1 MATIIRQAYI
11 DKIEKYLGKET
22 IIVLVGQR
30 RVGKSYMM
38 KTVRDQ
44 KASNPDNNIIYIDKE
59 KREFDS
65 IRNYQDLN
73 QYIDEHFVAS
83 KHNYILIDEIQ
94 DITEFERSIRSFRTE
109 PNTDIIITG
118 SNAKMLS
125 NELSTLIGGRYKEIY
140 IQSLSYKEFLV
151 FHQLPDNDD
160 SLAKYIQYGG
170 LPGLAKI
177 GLEEDDAREYQMDIF
192 HTVLLKN
199 VIMRNRIR
207 NVPFLENL
215 VRFLAD
221 NTGKLIS
228 ANSIAKYM
236 KSQGES
242 ITSTVIINYISFL
255 CEAYI
260 LHKVNRFDI
269 HGKRIFETNDK
280 FYFED
285 NGIRNALA
293 GGTREGDIEKVIEN
307 IIYQHLIRLGYQ
319 VYVGQ
324 LQAGEIDFV
333 CTKPDGQRIYVQASY
348 IIADM
353 ATREREFGNLRAIN
367 DNYPKYV
374 ISMTPLLTRND
385 DNGITHLHLRKFLK
399 EGLSGTR
406 CKSTKF
412 QTDMQIILRKRPSLP
427 LLKQIKKKRAYLVRA
442 NTETFAN
449 FANEK

>member
-73 QYIDEHFVAS
+73 QYIDEHFVTS

-140 IQSLSYKEFLV
+140 IQSLSYEEFLV

-192 HTVLLKN
+192 HTVLLKD
-199 VIMRNRIR
+199 VIMRNQIR

-307 IIYQHLIRLGYQ
+307 IIYHHLIRLGYQ

-399 EGLSGTR
+399 EGL
-406 CKSTKF
+406 
-412 QTDMQIILRKRPSLP
+412 
-427 LLKQIKKKRAYLVRA
+427 
-442 NTETFAN
+442 
-449 FANEK
+449 

>member
-1 MATIIRQAYI
+1 MTTIIRQSYI
-11 DKIEKYLGKET
+11 NKIEKHLGKET

-30 RVGKSYMM
+30 RVGKSYTLKMI
-38 KTVRDQ
+38 RDR
-44 KASNPDNNIIYIDKE
+44 KKIDNGNNIIYIDKE

-65 IRNYQDLN
+65 IQTYQDLN
-73 QYIDEHFVAS
+73 DYIGHYFMPD

-94 DITEFERSIRSFRTE
+94 DIKEFERSIRSYRTE

-118 SNAKMLS
+118 SNARMLS
-125 NELSTLIGGRYKEIY
+125 NELTTIIGGRYKEIY
-140 IQSLSYKEFLV
+140 IQSLSYNEFLK
-151 FHQLPDNDD
+151 FHQLSDNDE
-160 SLAKYIQYGG
+160 SLALYIQYGG
-170 LPGLAKI
+170 MPGLTKI
-177 GLEEDDAREYQMDIF
+177 GLEEDDAREYQIDIY
-192 HTVLLKN
+192 HTVLLKD
-199 VIMRNRIR
+199 VIMHNKIR

-228 ANSIAKYM
+228 ANSISKYM
-236 KSQGES
+236 KSQGEAIAS
-242 ITSTVIINYISFL
+242 AVITNYISFL

-260 LHKVNRFDI
+260 LHKVNRYDI

-285 NGIRNALA
+285 NGIRNAIA

-333 CTKPDGQRIYVQASY
+333 CTKPGGERIYVQASY
-348 IIADM
+348 IIADD
-353 ATREREFGNLRAIN
+353 ATREREFGNLRLIK

-374 ISMTPLLTRND
+374 ISMTPLLTKND
-385 DNGITHLHLRKFLK
+385 DNGITHIHLRKFLA
-399 EGLSGTR
+399 EG
-406 CKSTKF
+406 
-412 QTDMQIILRKRPSLP
+412 
-427 LLKQIKKKRAYLVRA
+427 V
-442 NTETFAN
+442 
-449 FANEK
+449 

>member
-1 MATIIRQAYI
+1 MATIIRQSYI

-30 RVGKSYMM
+30 RVGKSCMM
-38 KTVRDQ
+38 KMIRDR
-44 KASNPDNNIIYIDKE
+44 KMADDDNNIIYIDKE
-59 KREFDS
+59 KREFDY
-65 IRNYQDLN
+65 IQTYQDLN
-73 QYIDEHFVAS
+73 DYIGQHFLS
-83 KHNYILIDEIQ
+83 DKHNYILIDEIQ
-94 DITEFERSIRSFRTE
+94 DIREFERSIRSYRTE

-118 SNAKMLS
+118 SNARMLS

-140 IQSLSYKEFLV
+140 IQSLSYNEFLE
-151 FHQLPDNDD
+151 FHQLSDNDEA
-160 SLAKYIQYGG
+160 LALYILYGG

-177 GLEEDDAREYQMDIF
+177 GLEEDDAREYQMDIY
-192 HTVLLKN
+192 HTVLLKD
-199 VIMRNRIR
+199 VIMRNQIR

-242 ITSTVIINYISFL
+242 ITSTAIINYISFL

-260 LHKVNRFDI
+260 LNKVNRYDI

-285 NGIRNALA
+285 NGIRNAIA

-307 IIYQHLIRLGYQ
+307 IIYQNLIRLGYQ

-333 CTKPDGQRIYVQASY
+333 CTKPGGERIYVQASY
-348 IIADM
+348 IIADD
-353 ATREREFGNLRAIN
+353 ATREREFGNLRSIK

-374 ISMTPLLTRND
+374 ISMTPLLTKND
-385 DNGITHLHLRKFLK
+385 NDGITHLHLRKFLT
-399 EGLSGTR
+399 EG
-406 CKSTKF
+406 
-412 QTDMQIILRKRPSLP
+412 I
-427 LLKQIKKKRAYLVRA
+427 
-442 NTETFAN
+442 
-449 FANEK
+449 

>member
-1 MATIIRQAYI
+1 MTTIIRQSYI

-30 RVGKSYMM
+30 RVGKSCMM
-38 KTVRDQ
+38 KMIRDRK
-44 KASNPDNNIIYIDKE
+44 KADDCNNIIFIDKE

-65 IRNYQDLN
+65 IQTYLDLN
-73 QYIDEHFVAS
+73 DYIGEHFLS
-83 KHNYILIDEIQ
+83 DKHNYILIDEIQ
-94 DITEFERSIRSFRTE
+94 DIKEFERSIRSYRTE

-118 SNAKMLS
+118 SNARMLS
-125 NELSTLIGGRYKEIY
+125 NELSTLIGGRYKEIH
-140 IQSLSYKEFLV
+140 IQSLSYNEFLE
-151 FHQLPDNDD
+151 FHQLSDNVEA
-160 SLAKYIQYGG
+160 LALYIQYGG

-177 GLEEDDAREYQMDIF
+177 GLEEDDAREYQMDIY
-192 HTVLLKN
+192 HTVLLKD
-199 VIMRNRIR
+199 VIMRNQIR

-228 ANSIAKYM
+228 ANSISKYM

-242 ITSTVIINYISFL
+242 IASAAIINYISFL

-260 LHKVNRFDI
+260 LHKVNRYDI

-285 NGIRNALA
+285 NGIRNAIA

-307 IIYQHLIRLGYQ
+307 IIYQNLIRLGYQ

-333 CTKPDGQRIYVQASY
+333 CTKPGGERIYVQASY
-348 IIADM
+348 IIADD
-353 ATREREFGNLRAIN
+353 ATREREFGNLRSIK

-374 ISMTPLLTRND
+374 ISMTPLLTQND
-385 DNGITHLHLRKFLK
+385 NDGITHLHLRKFLT
-399 EGLSGTR
+399 EG
-406 CKSTKF
+406 
-412 QTDMQIILRKRPSLP
+412 I
-427 LLKQIKKKRAYLVRA
+427 
-442 NTETFAN
+442 
-449 FANEK
+449 

>member
-83 KHNYILIDEIQ
+83 KHNYILINEIQ

-140 IQSLSYKEFLV
+140 IQSLSYEEFLV

-192 HTVLLKN
+192 HTVLLKD

-399 EGLSGTR
+399 KG
-406 CKSTKF
+406 F
-412 QTDMQIILRKRPSLP
+412 
-427 LLKQIKKKRAYLVRA
+427 
-442 NTETFAN
+442 
-449 FANEK
+449 

>member
-30 RVGKSYMM
+30 RVGKSYMI

-140 IQSLSYKEFLV
+140 IQSLSYEEFLV

-192 HTVLLKN
+192 HTVLLKD

-255 CEAYI
+255 CEAYF

-399 EGLSGTR
+399 EG
-406 CKSTKF
+406 F
-412 QTDMQIILRKRPSLP
+412 
-427 LLKQIKKKRAYLVRA
+427 
-442 NTETFAN
+442 
-449 FANEK
+449 

>member
-1 MATIIRQAYI
+1 MANIIRQSYI
-11 DKIEKYLGKET
+11 NKIEKYLGKEV

-30 RVGKSYMM
+30 RVGKSCTM
-38 KTVRDQ
+38 KMIRDR
-44 KASNPDNNIIYIDKE
+44 KKNDEGNNIIYIDKE
-59 KREFDS
+59 KREFDN
-65 IRNYQDLN
+65 IRTYQDLN
-73 QYIDEHFVAS
+73 EYISQRFVS
-83 KHNYILIDEIQ
+83 GKHNYILIDEIQ
-94 DITEFERSIRSFRTE
+94 DIKEFERSIRSYRTE
-109 PNTDIIITG
+109 PKTDIIVTG
-118 SNAKMLS
+118 SNAGMLS

-140 IQSLSYKEFLV
+140 IQSLSYNEFLE
-151 FHQLPDNDD
+151 FHKLKDNDE
-160 SLAKYIQYGG
+160 SLSLYIQYGG
-170 LPGLAKI
+170 LPGLTKI
-177 GLEEDDAREYQMDIF
+177 GLEEDDAREYQMDIY
-192 HTVLLKN
+192 HTVLLKD
-199 VIMRNRIR
+199 VIMRNQIR

-236 KSQGES
+236 RSQGES

-260 LHKVNRFDI
+260 LHKVSRYDI

-285 NGIRNALA
+285 NGIRNAIA

-333 CTKPDGQRIYVQASY
+333 CTKPKGGRIYVQASY
-348 IIADM
+348 IIADE
-353 ATREREFGNLRAIN
+353 ATREREFGNLRAIK

-374 ISMTPLLTRND
+374 ISMTPLLTKND
-385 DNGITHLHLRKFLK
+385 DNGITHIHLRKFLA
-399 EGLSGTR
+399 EGL
-406 CKSTKF
+406 
-412 QTDMQIILRKRPSLP
+412 
-427 LLKQIKKKRAYLVRA
+427 
-442 NTETFAN
+442 
-449 FANEK
+449 

>member
-94 DITEFERSIRSFRTE
+94 DITEFERSIQSFRTE

-118 SNAKMLS
+118 SNAKILS

-140 IQSLSYKEFLV
+140 IQSLSYEEFLV

-192 HTVLLKN
+192 HTVLLKD

-353 ATREREFGNLRAIN
+353 ATREREFGNLRTIN

-399 EGLSGTR
+399 EGL
-406 CKSTKF
+406 
-412 QTDMQIILRKRPSLP
+412 
-427 LLKQIKKKRAYLVRA
+427 
-442 NTETFAN
+442 
-449 FANEK
+449 

>member
-140 IQSLSYKEFLV
+140 IQSLSYEEFLV

-199 VIMRNRIR
+199 VIMRNHIR

-353 ATREREFGNLRAIN
+353 ATRERKFGNLRAIN

-385 DNGITHLHLRKFLK
+385 DNGIIHLHLRKFLK
-399 EGLSGTR
+399 EG
-406 CKSTKF
+406 F
-412 QTDMQIILRKRPSLP
+412 
-427 LLKQIKKKRAYLVRA
+427 
-442 NTETFAN
+442 
-449 FANEK
+449 

>member
-1 MATIIRQAYI
+1 MTTIIRQAYI

-140 IQSLSYKEFLV
+140 IQSLSYEEFLV

-199 VIMRNRIR
+199 VIMRNQIR

-255 CEAYI
+255 CEAYF

-353 ATREREFGNLRAIN
+353 ATREREFGNLRAIK

-385 DNGITHLHLRKFLK
+385 DNGIKHLHLRKFLK
-399 EGLSGTR
+399 EG
-406 CKSTKF
+406 F
-412 QTDMQIILRKRPSLP
+412 
-427 LLKQIKKKRAYLVRA
+427 
-442 NTETFAN
+442 
-449 FANEK
+449 